1 MKIKRILPMILA
13 LALLLFAGC
22 TDPGQSTGPDGD
34 EPGITDPDEN
44 PDDGKDPDD
53 GVQTVTLEGVVA
65 DVFGTALSGVAV
77 ALDGASAATTDA
89 SGAFSVAE
97 VDPDSAESLTFTAD
111 GYLSETVA
119 LASYLE
125 GTEAGGT
132 AELGTVSLVKNY
144 GTVSGLEQT
153 DWAQAEDFTFF
164 VTRDVN
170 DLLVRA
176 VSPNKTFTAQGRES
190 KLEIYLGVGTPS
202 GTRDENVTKV
212 TIESDGTVEKENYG
226 GRSLASYTVVSSVT
240 EAGDGLTVE
249 LAIPYAMLGCARAD
263 ELGFAAGLYSN
274 VDGERAEM
282 LNADGS
288 GVVDVADP
296 TTYLRVAADNTV
308 TAPDE
313 APVVDRGELT
323 KGYSL
328 RFSVPSL
335 SNQADVADDF
345 YLKADKQEDG
355 FLVSMIGF
363 GDFESDEYVKLIFHT
378 SETDGSGW
386 NIQASDLT
394 VLVNAEK
401 ATYRTGLTKFWTT
414 DGGYS
419 KFDDEDTLL
428 TNAPVYSEQE
438 GYFTLTLKVLF
449 TEIPEYSA
457 DGEVSLFAM
466 EFAMGDIENGLI
478 YDASNY
484 LNGMLI
490 DGVSHGDPAAQSS
503 YFVIQST
510 EDDSVDQSL
519 IEGFGLEFSMG
530 ADHIYAKV
538 ERGATSMK
546 LTLRSFGTWDNND
559 FIRLIVH
566 TADYDCSDW
575 GLALSDV
582 SFTIYQDAAYWQTGK
597 IYFSEGA
604 DDQFHGTDTTIH
616 APEYTQSDGYWTLTL
631 TIEYIEFGTGILQD
645 TSFRAMLVEYTN
657 GTANFGAKQDGVALE
672 SAEDQ
677 ANWFVL

>member
-22 TDPGQSTGPDGD
+22 TDPGQSTDPDGE

-111 GYLSETVA
+111 GYLSDAVA

-153 DWAQAEDFTFF
+153 DWTQAEDFTFF

-288 GVVDVADP
+288 DVVDVADP

-335 SNQADVADDF
+335 SKQADVADDF

-401 ATYRTGLTKFWTT
+401 ATWRTGLTKFWTSE
-414 DGGYS
+414 GGYS

-428 TNAPVYSEQE
+428 TNTPVYSEQE

-449 TEIPEYSA
+449 KEIPGYSEN
-457 DGEVSLFAM
+457 GEVSLFAM
-466 EFAMGDIENGLI
+466 EFAMGDKENGLI
-478 YDASNY
+478 YDASNF

-510 EDDSVDQSL
+510 KDDSVGESL
-519 IEGFGLEFSMG
+519 EGFGLEFSIG

-616 APEYTQSDGYWTLTL
+616 TPVYTQSNGYWTLTL

>member
-1 MKIKRILPMILA
+1 M
-13 LALLLFAGC
+13 
-22 TDPGQSTGPDGD
+22 
-34 EPGITDPDEN
+34 
-44 PDDGKDPDD
+44 
-53 GVQTVTLEGVVA
+53 
-65 DVFGTALSGVAV
+65 
-77 ALDGASAATTDA
+77 
-89 SGAFSVAE
+89 
-97 VDPDSAESLTFTAD
+97 
-111 GYLSETVA
+111 
-119 LASYLE
+119 
-125 GTEAGGT
+125 
-132 AELGTVSLVKNY
+132 
-144 GTVSGLEQT
+144 
-153 DWAQAEDFTFF
+153 
-164 VTRDVN
+164 
-170 DLLVRA
+170 
-176 VSPNKTFTAQGRES
+176 
-190 KLEIYLGVGTPS
+190 
-202 GTRDENVTKV
+202 

-249 LAIPYAMLGCARAD
+249 LAIPYAMLGCARVD

-288 GVVDVADP
+288 DVVDVADP

-378 SETDGSGW
+378 SGTDGSGW

-519 IEGFGLEFSMG
+519 IEGFGLEFSMS

-538 ERGATSMK
+538 ERGTTSMK